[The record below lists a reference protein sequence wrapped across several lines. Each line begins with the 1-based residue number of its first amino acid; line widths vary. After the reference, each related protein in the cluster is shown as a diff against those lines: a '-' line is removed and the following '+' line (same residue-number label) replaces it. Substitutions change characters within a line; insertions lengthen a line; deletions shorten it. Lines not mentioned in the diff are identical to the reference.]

1 MTWCYPPSP
10 INAAAPICS
19 NDTILKSLRD
29 VKLTDLIPNMT
40 HLKDRRS
47 LLISSISFVHC
58 QFTPVYFCIIF
69 HFCSSSPF
77 LLLADRMRKTFFLI
91 LFCWIK
97 QTKPFLL
104 LQGHQQNLPASPVL
118 PYCWRIFSFSSFS
131 TKELMSFSPE
141 RLFCL
146 TRSKDV
152 SGPVKPLLAN
162 DCGMKKQNQ
171 S

>member
-1 MTWCYPPSP
+1 MTWCSPPSP
-10 INAAAPICS
+10 INATASICS
-19 NDTILKSLRD
+19 NDTILKSLGD

-40 HLKDRRS
+40 HLKDRSS
-47 LLISSISFVHC
+47 LLVSSISFVHC

-77 LLLADRMRKTFFLI
+77 ILLTNRIRKTFFLI
-91 LFCWIK
+91 LSCWIK
-97 QTKPFLL
+97 QTKPLIL
-104 LQGHQQNLPASPVL
+104 LQDHQRNLPTLPVL
-118 PYCWRIFSFSSFS
+118 PSCWKIFSFCSFS

-146 TRSKDV
+146 TSSKDV

-162 DCGMKKQNQ
+162 YYGMKKQNK